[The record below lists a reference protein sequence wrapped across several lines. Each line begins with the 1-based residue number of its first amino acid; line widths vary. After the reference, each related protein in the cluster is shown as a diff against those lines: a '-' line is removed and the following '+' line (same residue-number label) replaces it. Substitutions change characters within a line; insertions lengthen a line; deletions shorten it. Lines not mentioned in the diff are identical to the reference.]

1 MSLAPDSLDPN
12 SISLFLDVD
21 GTLLDIRDDPAD
33 VSADDE
39 LIGIL
44 RRCFARLDGALSLV
58 NVQSLQVAQVAQD
71 RVAPGDPDN
80 SYLIRKL
87 EGDAGI
93 VGSRMPQGGPFLDQA
108 TTDQIRQWIADGA
121 PNN

>member
-1 MSLAPDSLDPN
+1 MNLSTANDSH
-12 SISLFLDVD
+12 
-21 GTLLDIRDDPAD
+21 A
-33 VSADDE
+33 A
-39 LIGIL
+39 
-44 RRCFARLDGALSLV
+44 LV
-58 NVQSLQVAQVAQD
+58 NVSSLQVAQD
-71 RVAPGDPDN
+71 RVEPGDPDN

-108 TTDQIRQWIADGA
+108 TIDTIRQWINDGA